1 MGGFFYHRQKK
12 DTAFFLS
19 LEDIIE
25 AMSFPYFFLFLFSP
39 VFKISFFS
47 FFFLG
52 HFFVIFLIIFLNFG
66 REGQKIKWG
75 CGNYGWVTLP
85 PQLLYCAYDL
95 LSSWF
100 EGP

>member
-47 FFFLG
+47 FFFG
-52 HFFVIFLIIFLNFG
+52 SFFCYFSDNILEFWKG
-66 REGQKIKWG
+66 RAEDKMGLWELWMGYLTSPIAVL
-75 CGNYGWVTLP
+75 CI
-85 PQLLYCAYDL
+85 
-95 LSSWF
+95 
-100 EGP
+100 